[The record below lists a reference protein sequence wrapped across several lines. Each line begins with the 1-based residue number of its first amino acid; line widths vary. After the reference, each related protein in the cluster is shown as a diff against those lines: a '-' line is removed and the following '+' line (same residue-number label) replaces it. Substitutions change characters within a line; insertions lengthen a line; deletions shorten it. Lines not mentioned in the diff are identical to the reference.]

1 MISYY
6 MANKIQ
12 NNIFLG
18 ENILLPTDFYLGFS
32 TSSPNADGTNVIEP
46 STPDYER
53 IRLRRADEVFAQ
65 SENGVVRN
73 ETALYSVNTT
83 SSWGELTHYCVFDAQ
98 YNGNLL
104 FYGELS
110 RPRIVDADM
119 MLVLP
124 IGAISFEL
132 GNTN

>member
-1 MISYY
+1 M
-6 MANKIQ
+6 
-12 NNIFLG
+12 
-18 ENILLPTDFYLGFS
+18 LLPNDFYLGFS
-32 TSSPNADGTNVIEP
+32 TTSPNEDGTNVTEP
-46 STPDYER
+46 STSDYER
-53 IRLRRADEVFAQ
+53 IRLSRAEDVFAE
-65 SENGVVRN
+65 SEDGVVRN

-83 SSWGELTHYCVFDAQ
+83 NSWGELTHYCVFDAQ
-98 YNGNLL
+98 YEGNLL

-110 RPRIVDADM
+110 RPRTVDADM

>member
-18 ENILLPTDFYLGFS
+18 ENMLLPNDFYLGFS
-32 TSSPNADGTNVIEP
+32 TTSPNEDGTNVTEP
-46 STPDYER
+46 STSDYER
-53 IRLRRADEVFAQ
+53 IRLSRAEDVFAQ
-65 SENGVVRN
+65 SENGIVRN

-83 SSWGELTHYCVFDAQ
+83 TSWGELTHYCVFDAQ